1 MLTNEQRDSLL
12 GSRPER
18 TVTKEQIESRIKSA
32 EYSIHAGSTLTICV
46 LTLEN
51 GFTVVGKS
59 ACAHA
64 GNFNKELGEK
74 IAYDDAFKFFTNK
87 ELGEKIAYDDAFKQI
102 WALEGYLLREA
113 LYLESLKA

>member
-12 GSRPER
+12 ESRPER
-18 TVTKEQIESRIKSA
+18 TVTKYQIESRIKSA

-74 IAYDDAFKFFTNK
+74 IAYDDAFK
-87 ELGEKIAYDDAFKQI
+87 QI

>member
-12 GSRPER
+12 ESRPER
-18 TVTKEQIESRIKSA
+18 TVTKERIEHRIKSA
-32 EYSIHAGSTLTICV
+32 DYSIHAGSTLTICV

-51 GFTVVGKS
+51 GFTVIGKS

-64 GNFNKELGEK
+64 GNF
-74 IAYDDAFKFFTNK
+74 NK

-113 LYLESLKA
+113 LYLESLKQ

>member
-12 GSRPER
+12 ESRPER

-59 ACAHA
+59 ACAHS
-64 GNFNKELGEK
+64 GNF
-74 IAYDDAFKFFTNK
+74 NK

-113 LYLESLKA
+113 LYLEALKA

>member
-12 GSRPER
+12 ESRPER

-74 IAYDDAFKFFTNK
+74 IAYDDAFK
-87 ELGEKIAYDDAFKQI
+87 QI
-102 WALEGYLLREA
+102 WPLEGYLLREA
-113 LYLESLKA
+113 LYLESLKD

>member
-12 GSRPER
+12 ESRPER

-46 LTLEN
+46 LTMEN
-51 GFTVVGKS
+51 GFTVLGKS

-74 IAYDDAFKFFTNK
+74 IAYDDAFK
-87 ELGEKIAYDDAFKQI
+87 QI
-102 WALEGYLLREA
+102 WPLEGYLLREA
-113 LYLESLKA
+113 LYLESLKD

>member
-12 GSRPER
+12 ESRPER

-46 LTLEN
+46 LSLEN

-64 GNFNKELGEK
+64 GNF
-74 IAYDDAFKFFTNK
+74 NK

-113 LYLESLKA
+113 LYLESLKS

>member
-12 GSRPER
+12 ESRPER

-46 LTLEN
+46 LTMEN
-51 GFTVVGKS
+51 GFTVLGKS

-74 IAYDDAFKFFTNK
+74 IAYDDAFK
-87 ELGEKIAYDDAFKQI
+87 QI
-102 WALEGYLLREA
+102 WPLEGYLLREA
-113 LYLESLKA
+113 LYIESLKD

>member
-12 GSRPER
+12 ESRPER

-74 IAYDDAFKFFTNK
+74 IAYDDAFK
-87 ELGEKIAYDDAFKQI
+87 QI

-113 LYLESLKA
+113 LYLESLKS

>member
-74 IAYDDAFKFFTNK
+74 IAYDDAFK
-87 ELGEKIAYDDAFKQI
+87 QI

>member
-12 GSRPER
+12 ESRPER
-18 TVTKEQIESRIKSA
+18 TVTKEQIEGRIAKT
-32 EYSIHAGSTLTICV
+32 EFSIHADSTLTICV
-46 LTLEN
+46 LTMQN

-59 ACAHA
+59 ACAHPA
-64 GNFNKELGEK
+64 NF
-74 IAYDDAFKFFTNK
+74 NK

-113 LYLESLKA
+113 LSMEAQKEAA

>member
-12 GSRPER
+12 ESRPER

-46 LTLEN
+46 LTMEN

-74 IAYDDAFKFFTNK
+74 IAYDDAFK
-87 ELGEKIAYDDAFKQI
+87 QI
-102 WALEGYLLREA
+102 WPLEGYLLREA
-113 LYLESLKA
+113 LYLESLKD

>member
-12 GSRPER
+12 ESRPER

-74 IAYDDAFKFFTNK
+74 IAYDDAFK
-87 ELGEKIAYDDAFKQI
+87 QI

>member
-12 GSRPER
+12 ESRPER

-46 LTLEN
+46 LTMEN
-51 GFTVVGKS
+51 GFTVLGKS

-74 IAYDDAFKFFTNK
+74 IAYDDAF
-87 ELGEKIAYDDAFKQI
+87 EQI
-102 WALEGYLLREA
+102 WPLEGYLLREA
-113 LYLESLKA
+113 LYIESLKD

>member
-12 GSRPER
+12 NARPER
-18 TVTKEQIESRIKSA
+18 SVTVAQIESRIKNK
-32 EYSIHAGSTLTICV
+32 EFSIHAGSTLTICV

-59 ACAHA
+59 ACAHPD
-64 GNFNKELGEK
+64 NFNQ
-74 IAYDDAFKFFTNK
+74 

-102 WALEGYLLREA
+102 WPLEGYLLREA
-113 LYLESLKA
+113 LHLEQQKQQAA

>member
-1 MLTNEQRDSLL
+1 MLTNEQLESLL
-12 GSRPER
+12 ESRPER

-74 IAYDDAFKFFTNK
+74 IAYDDAFK
-87 ELGEKIAYDDAFKQI
+87 QI

-113 LYLESLKA
+113 LYLESLKP

>member
-12 GSRPER
+12 ESRPER

-74 IAYDDAFKFFTNK
+74 IAYDDAFK
-87 ELGEKIAYDDAFKQI
+87 QI

-113 LYLESLKA
+113 LYLEALKA

>member
-12 GSRPER
+12 ESRPER

-46 LTLEN
+46 LALEN

-64 GNFNKELGEK
+64 GNF
-74 IAYDDAFKFFTNK
+74 NK

-113 LYLESLKA
+113 LYLESLKS

>member
-1 MLTNEQRDSLL
+1 MLTNELRDSLL
-12 GSRPER
+12 ESRPER

-74 IAYDDAFKFFTNK
+74 IAYDDAFK
-87 ELGEKIAYDDAFKQI
+87 QI

-113 LYLESLKA
+113 LYLESLKS

>member
-74 IAYDDAFKFFTNK
+74 IAYDDAFK
-87 ELGEKIAYDDAFKQI
+87 QI

-113 LYLESLKA
+113 LYLESLKP

>member
-12 GSRPER
+12 ESRPER

-74 IAYDDAFKFFTNK
+74 IAYDDAFK
-87 ELGEKIAYDDAFKQI
+87 QI

-113 LYLESLKA
+113 LYLESLKP